1 MQIKARGCHDSQR
14 RIWWLYMAWR
24 RIHRVHLVTFSG
36 PQRRKRKA
44 SLTAKTCRSCV
55 VQREEDA
62 KRHGERRDLRLEIA
76 VSSEISAYTPSHRH
90 PTPPP
95 PLSSATHLP
104 PALDQLVPM
113 QRFYYGT
120 LSNHRMGCLSV
131 LSVCLLQVVFS
142 AQCRQC
148 SMLLTCNLCVWGRKK
163 SPPTYMA
170 VDAGWCIRSSQSIF
184 WMLAV
189 RSGLCRLVAKG

>member
-1 MQIKARGCHDSQR
+1 M
-14 RIWWLYMAWR
+14 
-24 RIHRVHLVTFSG
+24 HRVHSVTFTG
-36 PQRRKRKA
+36 PQRRKRTA

-76 VSSEISAYTPSHRH
+76 VSPEISAYTPSHRH

-131 LSVCLLQVVFS
+131 LSVCLLQVVFCTLRS
-142 AQCRQC
+142 WC
-148 SMLLTCNLCVWGRKK
+148 SMLLACNLCVWGRKK
-163 SPPTYMA
+163 SPPRIWRLMPD
-170 VDAGWCIRSSQSIF
+170 DAF
-184 WMLAV
+184 AAV
-189 RSGLCRLVAKG
+189 RASSGCWRYALGFAASLPRDRHIY